1 MPGGQ
6 PHPVRAALFGA
17 FVGGIVV
24 GAIYLLL
31 TFANPHAFTSS
42 STAPIGLIFLPIV
55 TAIYAAPGAIGGA
68 AIGYLLEG
76 RRRGRRFRQPG
87 MAFAGLVA
95 LGLSGWGATTLV
107 RGFVLAAEV
116 KQIERLGEPEL
127 AEVLQNRLF
136 GRSPFVL
143 AAVAGNPRASGET
156 LDLISRRTD
165 PELHRA
171 IGTVFHE
178 AMGSNFKGLAVM
190 RLVARNP
197 NVRPDTLER
206 LAGSPDPYVLGDVV
220 GNPKLPASVLARFT
234 SSENYLIVWGVS
246 RNPHTP
252 PDVLE
257 RLSRSENPYTRMHV
271 AWNPGTP
278 PEVRTRLLSDPDAA
292 VRSAALQGPPRSPE
306 PGPRPGPWRLDGGV
320 SR

>member
-6 PHPVRAALFGA
+6 PHPVRAMLFGA
-17 FVGGIVV
+17 FGGGIGV

-31 TFANPHAFTSS
+31 TFSDPHAFSSS
-42 STAPIGLIFLPIV
+42 STAPIGLIVLPIV

-76 RRRGRRFRQPG
+76 RSRGRRLREPR

-95 LGLSGWGATTLV
+95 LGLCGWGATTLV
-107 RGFVLAAEV
+107 RGLVLGAEV
-116 KQIERLGEPEL
+116 RRIARLEEPQL
-127 AEVLQNRLF
+127 GEVLQRRFL
-136 GRSPFVL
+136 GRNPFIL

-178 AMGSNFKGLAVM
+178 AMGSNYKGLAVM
-190 RLVARNP
+190 RLLARNP

-206 LAGSPDPYVLGDVV
+206 LAGSPDSYVLGDVV
-220 GNPKLPASVLARFT
+220 GNPKLPSSVLARFT
-234 SSENYLIVWGVS
+234 SSEDYLIVWGVS

-252 PDVLE
+252 PDVLD
-257 RLSRSENPYTRMHV
+257 RLSRNDNPYTRMHV

-278 PEVRTRLLSDPDAA
+278 PEVRARLSSDPDAA
-292 VRSAALQGPPRSPE
+292 VRNAALQGSPRSPE
-306 PGPRPGPWRLDGGV
+306 PAPRPGPWRLDAGV
-320 SR
+320 PW

>member
-6 PHPVRAALFGA
+6 PHPVRATLLGA
-17 FVGGIVV
+17 FGGGIVV

-31 TFANPHAFTSS
+31 TFSDPHAFSSS

-55 TAIYAAPGAIGGA
+55 TAIYAAPGAAAGA
-68 AIGYLLEG
+68 AIGYLVEARRSG
-76 RRRGRRFRQPG
+76 RRLRDPG
-87 MAFAGLVA
+87 VVVAGIIAIGLV
-95 LGLSGWGATTLV
+95 SWGIATLV
-107 RGFVLAAEV
+107 RGLILGAEV
-116 KQIERLGEPEL
+116 KRIERLGEPRL
-127 AEVLQNRLF
+127 GDVLQSRLF
-136 GRSPFVL
+136 GRNPFVL
-143 AAVAGNPRASGET
+143 AAVAGNPRASPDT

-165 PELHRA
+165 PELHQS

-234 SSENYLIVWGVS
+234 SSEDYLVVWGVS

-252 PDVLE
+252 PEVLE
-257 RLSRSENPYTRMHV
+257 RLSRSSNPYTRMHV

-278 PEVRTRLLSDPDAA
+278 PEVRARLSSDPDAA
-292 VRSAALQGPPRSPE
+292 VRNAALQGPLRSPE
-306 PGPRPGPWRLDGGV
+306 PAPRPGPWRLDGGV
-320 SR
+320 PW

>member
-1 MPGGQ
+1 MPGRQ
-6 PHPVRAALFGA
+6 PHPVRAALLGA
-17 FVGGIVV
+17 FVGGVVV
-24 GAIYLLL
+24 GGIYLLL
-31 TFANPHAFTSS
+31 VFADPHAFTSS
-42 STAPIGLIFLPIV
+42 STAPIGLIFLPFV

-68 AIGYLLEG
+68 AIGYLLEA
-76 RRRGRRFRQPG
+76 RNRGRHLREPG

-95 LGLSGWGATTLV
+95 LALCGWGSTTLV
-107 RGFVLAAEV
+107 RGFVLGAEV
-116 KQIERLGEPEL
+116 RKIARLEEPRLG
-127 AEVLQNRLF
+127 EVLQNRLF
-136 GRSPFVL
+136 GRNPFVL

-206 LAGSPDPYVLGDVV
+206 LARSPDSYVLGDVV

-234 SSENYLIVWGVS
+234 SSEDYLIVWGVS
-246 RNPHTP
+246 RNPQTP
-252 PDVLE
+252 PEVLD
-257 RLSRSENPYTRMHV
+257 RLSRSDNRYTRMNV

-278 PEVRTRLLSDPDAA
+278 PEVRARLVSDPDELVRNAA
-292 VRSAALQGPPRSPE
+292 GARPARPQERG
-306 PGPRPGPWRLDGGV
+306 PGPWRLDGGV
-320 SR
+320 PW